1 MNTMNGSKSNKSP
14 VAQHSGGLFAC
25 LVAAAFFLAALMALV
40 SPQSHA
46 QDAAQ
51 PAAQGS
57 AGAANGG
64 QGRGQARGQGG
75 GARGLYASLEHPVL
89 PIGSSMPEFNLP
101 GIDGKT
107 HSSDEYKNAKI
118 LAIVFESNHCPVS
131 IAYETR
137 IRGIYQDYKDKGLQL
152 VAINP
157 NNPSTVALSELG
169 YTDLTD
175 SMPQMKIRA
184 ALRHIEWPY
193 LYDGDTQT
201 TTIKFGAVA
210 TPHIFIFDQD
220 RKLRYEGR
228 IDDSTAIEKVKV
240 SDARNAIDAILAG
253 QPVTVASTQTFG
265 CSTKWLSS
273 HSAGVARE
281 TAKINAEPVNLTPV
295 SADDLKAL
303 RANKTDKTVIVE
315 FWSLKCKDCL
325 ETFNDYE
332 TTWWMYRLRK
342 FDMITVSTDSP
353 KDSAAVLDYL
363 KQQHAGGKNLQFDST
378 DTKALQAAV
387 GEKWKLGTPFAMV
400 IGPDGNV
407 VYQKAGKADVLVV
420 RRHVLATIPN
430 DGPWFGVQ
438 EYWSSVIKAAGQ

>member
-1 MNTMNGSKSNKSP
+1 MRSMNCSARPKS
-14 VAQHSGGLFAC
+14 AARHYSGGLFALAIAC
-25 LVAAAFFLAALMALV
+25 VFFVAGAIAFV
-40 SPQSHA
+40 PA
-46 QDAAQ
+46 QAQAQATQQNAAQ
-51 PAAQGS
+51 SGPAS
-57 AGAANGG
+57 GAATT
-64 QGRGQARGQGG
+64 GQARGRGA
-75 GARGLYASLEHPVL
+75 ARGLYANLEHPVL
-89 PIGSSMPEFNLP
+89 PIGSQMPDFNLP
-101 GIDGKT
+101 GIDGKA

-131 IAYETR
+131 IAYESR
-137 IRGIYQDYKDKGLQL
+137 IRGIYEDYKSKGLQL

-157 NNPSTVALSELG
+157 NNPNTVQLSELG
-169 YTDLTD
+169 YTDMTD
-175 SMPQMKIRA
+175 DMADMKTRA
-184 ALRHIEWPY
+184 ALRHIDWPY

-201 TTIKFGAVA
+201 TTIKFGTVA

-228 IDDSTAIEKVKV
+228 IDDSTAIAKVKV
-240 SDARNAIDAILAG
+240 NDARNAIDAMLAG
-253 QPVTVASTQTFG
+253 QPVPVASTQTFG

-273 HSAGVARE
+273 HSAGVERE
-281 TAKINAEPVNLTPV
+281 RAKLDAEAVALTPA

-303 RANKTDKTVIVE
+303 RANGTGKTLLVE

-325 ETFNDYE
+325 ATFNNYE

-342 FDMITVSTDSP
+342 FDMITVNTDAP

-363 KQQHAGGKNLQFDST
+363 KQQHAGGKNLQFNST

-407 VYQKAGKADVLVV
+407 AYTKTGKADILRV
-420 RRHVLATIPN
+420 RWNVLATIPN
-430 DGPWFGVQ
+430 DGPWYDIQ
-438 EYWSSVIKAAGQ
+438 EYWTSVIKAESSRP

>member
-1 MNTMNGSKSNKSP
+1 
-14 VAQHSGGLFAC
+14 
-25 LVAAAFFLAALMALV
+25 
-40 SPQSHA
+40 
-46 QDAAQ
+46 
-51 PAAQGS
+51 
-57 AGAANGG
+57 
-64 QGRGQARGQGG
+64 
-75 GARGLYASLEHPVL
+75 
-89 PIGSSMPEFNLP
+89 MPF
-101 GIDGKT
+101 
-107 HSSDEYKNAKI
+107 
-118 LAIVFESNHCPVS
+118 
-131 IAYETR
+131 
-137 IRGIYQDYKDKGLQL
+137 
-152 VAINP
+152 
-157 NNPSTVALSELG
+157 
-169 YTDLTD
+169 
-175 SMPQMKIRA
+175 
-184 ALRHIEWPY
+184 
-193 LYDGDTQT
+193 
-201 TTIKFGAVA
+201 
-210 TPHIFIFDQD
+210 
-220 RKLRYEGR
+220 
-228 IDDSTAIEKVKV
+228 
-240 SDARNAIDAILAG
+240 AG

-281 TAKINAEPVNLTPV
+281 TAKINAEPVNLTPA

-363 KQQHAGGKNLQFDST
+363 KQQHAGGKNLQFDSN